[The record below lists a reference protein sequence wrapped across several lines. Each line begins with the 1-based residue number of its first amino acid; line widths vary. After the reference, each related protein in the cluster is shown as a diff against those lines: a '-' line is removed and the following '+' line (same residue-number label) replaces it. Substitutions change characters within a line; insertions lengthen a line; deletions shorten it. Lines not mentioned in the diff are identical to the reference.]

1 MGNYMGISFT
11 DEGDSYGTNKL
22 FTKEPQFYWRIKSSD
37 ADWNFGDF
45 DDEDLDELRVGYPE
59 PAGTVELSGAHIR
72 ALPTIMY
79 ALLGNYL
86 YTEGYTT
93 ETVVTGKDKD
103 GNDITKTVNLNM
115 HEFWAGNGLEVPEW
129 CANMIY
135 EVGNQTMI
143 DGAVMDSFEINAG
156 LNKTTAEC
164 GFVYRNEQSKEI
176 NVETVIQNKNI
187 LQALPLVGYD
197 WTVTLTVNDDTTDEQ
212 ITPCFNEVN
221 ISINNNILTGDD
233 VRCLGKDRYG
243 FKPSMEKREI
253 EVTGKIKL
261 TPATLPLINKLK
273 YKGNTKS
280 DGGWR
285 YWNKCHNIDGSLK
298 LRATSCLDSA
308 EWIEFYF
315 PKAAI
320 NIDPIKIEDGN
331 VDVDLSLK
339 LYNTKKV
346 HLTQKVDP
354 TKEDSDYI
362 QVVTPMRVKIQTRAG
377 KVE

>member
-11 DEGDSYGTNKL
+11 DEGDTYGTNKL
-22 FTKEPQFYWRIKSSD
+22 FTKEPAFYWRIKSSD
-37 ADWNFGDF
+37 ADWNFGEF

-59 PAGTVELSGAHIR
+59 PAGTVELSGAHIK
-72 ALPTIMY
+72 AMPTILY

-86 YTEGYTT
+86 FTENYTT
-93 ETVVTGKDKD
+93 VEVD
-103 GNDITKTVNLNM
+103 GEQVSVNM

-143 DGAVMDSFEINAG
+143 DGAVMDSFELNAG

-197 WTVTLTVNDDTTDEQ
+197 WTVTLTVNDESLNQ
-212 ITPCFNEVN
+212 EIQPCFNEVN
-221 ISINNNILTGDD
+221 ISVNNNILTGDD

-243 FKPSMEKREI
+243 FKPTMEKREI

-261 TPATLPLINKLK
+261 TPATLPLVNTLK
-273 YKGNTKS
+273 YKGSTQS
-280 DGGWR
+280 TGGWR

-331 VDVDLSLK
+331 VDVDIALK
-339 LYNTKKV
+339 LYNTKKAP
-346 HLTQKVDP
+346 LTQKVDP
-354 TKEDSDYI
+354 SNPDSAYI
-362 QVVTPMRVKIQTRAG
+362 QVVTPMRVKVQSRAP
-377 KVE
+377 KVQ